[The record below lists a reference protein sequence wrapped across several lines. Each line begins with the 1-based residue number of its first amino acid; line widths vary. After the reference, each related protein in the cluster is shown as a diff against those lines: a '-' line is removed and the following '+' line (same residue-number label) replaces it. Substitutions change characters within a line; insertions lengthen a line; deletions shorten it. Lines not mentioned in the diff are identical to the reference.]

1 MTEFHDVKRKF
12 SNDRQWRDFIAAIHD
27 SVTHPCSVTY
37 PMVLGAVRSG
47 RAWFNDGA
55 ARASSRLGGRASS
68 PETVS
73 LERIEA

>member
-1 MTEFHDVKRKF
+1 
-12 SNDRQWRDFIAAIHD
+12 
-27 SVTHPCSVTY
+27 VTYPCSVTY

-55 ARASSRLGGRASS
+55 ARASSWLGGRASS
-68 PETVS
+68 SETVS